1 MLTENDMQDISRL
14 IELLNKVIEYVV
26 ENEGSG
32 VLCKGTLKSLRILE
46 GNQRNGF
53 SNLYNY
59 IMSDFRMMVDR
70 GLYGEQHIDEITNEV
85 CKIIKSNALFYK

>member
-14 IELLNKVIEYVV
+14 IVLLKKVIEYVV
-26 ENEGSG
+26 ENEGSDS
-32 VLCKGTLKSLRILE
+32 LCKGLLKSLRILE

-53 SNLYNY
+53 QNLYNH

-70 GLYGEQHIDEITNEV
+70 GLYGDQRIDEITNEV
-85 CKIIKSNALFYK
+85 CKIIKSNSLFYK